1 VFSRSGSSWS
11 AEAHFKAP
19 RAGTQ
24 NRFGEA
30 VSLSG
35 DTIAVGAKGESSC
48 STSIVNGVSG
58 YATDAGC
65 SAAGA
70 VYIFVRAGSEW
81 TAQAYIKA
89 PNAGVSASQYFGYS
103 VSLDSG
109 TLVAGAW
116 GEAGCSVEPRAADG
130 ASAADYNDDCEAVG
144 WMGEDRLR
152 WGCGDDCTSDG
163 AAWVFTRSG
172 ASWHAQSYLKALNG
186 SPKHY
191 WTDDEFGFT
200 VAVDGSTVAVGARY
214 EDSCTKTITNRVAD
228 VLSSEY
234 LVADGSTGLCSAT
247 DDSSGC
253 HWAINFFYVLNQTV
267 AECTTSCN
275 TRSEN
280 GLFGGTERRVCRET
294 CASEGSSP
302 SSVQGA
308 VVTADNQC
316 TQAGAAWVFLLP
328 PSPPSPPPSPPDEA
342 GDPPLSSSPPPSP
355 PCQDNKGSTWCEK
368 KLRLHAHKCNYP
380 GCGPTAR

>member
-1 VFSRSGSSWS
+1 L
-11 AEAHFKAP
+11 KAP

-35 DTIAVGAKGESSC
+35 DTIAVGARFESSC
-48 STSIVNGVSG
+48 STSIVNGASG
-58 YATDAGC
+58 YATDASC

-89 PNAGVSASQYFGYS
+89 PNAGVSASQYFGFS
-103 VSLDSG
+103 VSLDSD

-116 GEAGCSVEPRAADG
+116 GEAGCSLEPRAADG
-130 ASAADYNDDCEAVG
+130 ASAADYNDDCDACG
-144 WMGEDRLR
+144 

-172 ASWHAQSYLKALNG
+172 ASWHAQSYLKALGG
-186 SPKHY
+186 SPENS
-191 WTDDEFGFT
+191 WTDDEFGFA

-214 EDSCTKTITNRVAD
+214 EDSCTTTITNRVAD
-228 VLSSEY
+228 VLSSSY
-234 LVADGSTGLCSAT
+234 LVAYATGLCPSTA
-247 DDSSGC
+247 DSSGC
-253 HWAINFFYVLNQTV
+253 AWAIIFFYALSQTV

-280 GLFGGTERRVCRET
+280 GLYGGYGSTERSVCRAT

-308 VVTADNQC
+308 VVNM
-316 TQAGAAWVFLLP
+316 
-328 PSPPSPPPSPPDEA
+328 
-342 GDPPLSSSPPPSP
+342 
-355 PCQDNKGSTWCEK
+355 
-368 KLRLHAHKCNYP
+368 
-380 GCGPTAR
+380 